1 MAWVYLGLAI
11 VAEIIATSALQATQ
25 GFSKLWPSVLTLAG
39 YALAFYFLSLTLRSI
54 PLGIAYA
61 IWSGVGIVCV
71 SIIAYFLYK
80 QSLDLPAILG
90 MSMIVGGV
98 VIINLFSK
106 SVAHEHWRAA
116 HNCIRV
122 YLVQSWCMNAF
133 RTNAFRT
140 NVSRTKN

>member
-1 MAWVYLGLAI
+1 MAWLYLGLAI

-25 GFSKLWPSVLTLAG
+25 GFTKLWPSVLTLLG
-39 YALAFYFLSLTLRSI
+39 YGLAFYFLSLTLRSI

-106 SVAHEHWRAA
+106 SVAH
-116 HNCIRV
+116 
-122 YLVQSWCMNAF
+122 
-133 RTNAFRT
+133 
-140 NVSRTKN
+140 